1 MTCFRNFIE
10 ILLHLT
16 DQLRKIQI
24 VNDTNKD
31 FVVEA
36 LRSIAEILT
45 YGDHHDPSFFEFFLE
60 KQVMGEFVR
69 ILRVSKTVTVSVQ
82 SLQTMGIMI
91 QNLKSEQ
98 AIYYL
103 FSNEYVNYLLSSPLD
118 MA

>member
-45 YGDHHDPSFFEFFLE
+45 YGDHHDPSFFE
-60 KQVMGEFVR
+60 
-69 ILRVSKTVTVSVQ
+69 VSKTVTVSVQ